1 MYNPHQLSPA
11 SQEILSQMTAY
22 HAERLAIFEKHLEA
36 DRRRK
41 AAGDGFSL
49 VRTIQAMV
57 HPNGSLNRA
66 DRTLLEKCAELVG
79 REFDPQRVFLPWQLL
94 GRDLTVTNASSAGY
108 LVGNSYG
115 AAADVLRGWSITAG
129 AGVTFTDASGGALLI
144 PRVTTAPTVHALPSE
159 GDTIT
164 ESTPVL
170 GQATIAPK
178 SLGAFVDF
186 SRQLALQANAE
197 QFASMI
203 LLGALG
209 QFLDKQVLQG
219 SGSSGELLGL
229 FNTTGLQTETGT
241 SLDLDGVTT
250 MKQLASEA
258 GARDE
263 DLAYVSTPAIR
274 QLLEI
279 REKASG
285 NGGFIWQ
292 GGMVADRPAYASN
305 ECPAASMIV
314 GPWSQVVIAL
324 FSPGV
329 TLEVNPYEQAK
340 FKQGIIEA
348 RVVLDA
354 DMGVIRPSAFV
365 KSESIT

>member
-1 MYNPHQLSPA
+1 MFNPYQLSPA
-11 SQEILSQMTAY
+11 SQEILRAMTDY
-22 HAERLAIFEKHLEA
+22 HAERLQILER
-36 DRRRK
+36 DLEDKRRK
-41 AAGDGFSL
+41 VAAGEEFSL
-49 VRTIQAMV
+49 ARTILAMSG
-57 HPNGSLNRA
+57 PGALGRA
-66 DRTLLEKCAELVG
+66 DRVLLEKCSELVG
-79 REFDPQRVFLPWQLL
+79 RPFDAQRVFLPWALL
-94 GRDLTVTNASSAGY
+94 KRDLTVANASAAGY
-108 LVGNSYG
+108 LVGLSYG

-129 AGVTFTDASGGALLI
+129 AGITFADATGSGGHVI
-144 PRVTTAPTVHALPSE
+144 PRVTTAPTAHALPTE
-159 GDTIT
+159 GTLIT

-170 GQATIAPK
+170 GQVAITPK

-197 QFASMI
+197 QFARMI

-219 SGSSGELLGL
+219 TGASGELLGL
-229 FNTTGLQTETGT
+229 FNTTGLQTQSGT
-241 SLDLDGVTT
+241 SLGLAGVTT
-250 MKQLASEA
+250 MKKLSSEA

-263 DLAYVSTPAIR
+263 DLGFVSTPAIR

-285 NGGFIWQ
+285 NGGFVWQ
-292 GGMVADRPAYASN
+292 NGMVADRPAYASN
-305 ECPAASMIV
+305 DCPAASMV
-314 GPWSQVVIAL
+314 CGPWSQVVLAL

-329 TLEVNPYEQAK
+329 TLEINPYEQSK

-354 DMGVIRPSAFV
+354 DMGVIRPAAFV
-365 KSESIT
+365 KSTSIT